1 MAQPYI
7 ITLNQL
13 IAQFRLFSQNHIQLN
28 DFGYGMTS
36 DIGTTR
42 QMEMPYMW
50 VTHEQDSSYVIANKV
65 IEPQINLTFLFVDK
79 INNQRN
85 FSNRVG
91 EDSNNGQEVISD
103 MELIARDFLTYVNNS
118 LGQYGISFA
127 SDASGTVIQDET
139 DDKVNGWMLRLSFKL
154 KFTNCEIPE

>member
-1 MAQPYI
+1 MATPFI

-13 IAQFRLFSQNHIQLN
+13 LAQFRLFAANHPQLN

-42 QMEMPYMW
+42 QMQMPYMW
-50 VTHEQDSSYVIANKV
+50 VTHEQDSTYTIANKI

-85 FSNRVG
+85 FSNQVG

-103 MELIARDFLTYVNNS
+103 MEMVARDFLVHVATS
-118 LGQYGISFA
+118 LGQYGINFA
-127 SDASGTVIQDET
+127 SDASGTVVQDET
-139 DDKVNGWMLRLSFKL
+139 DDKVNGWMLRVTFKL
-154 KFTNCEIPE
+154 KFVNCEIPS